1 MDGNLLFEML
11 SAPARQAI
19 FRSMAPLAV
28 GAGELLIRQGDADA
42 TLFYVLERGTCDVL
56 VAAGAEPPK
65 RVHTY
70 APGRCVPGFKDA
82 LPQIPHMNVSVA
94 VGAEPPK
101 RVHTHAPGR

>member
-1 MDGNLLFEML
+1 MRWELCCEHQASAERLRWAHAEKAVDGNLLFEML

-28 GAGELLIRQGDADA
+28 GAGEVLIKQGDADA

-70 APGRCVPGFKDA
+70 APGR
-82 LPQIPHMNVSVA
+82 
-94 VGAEPPK
+94 
-101 RVHTHAPGR
+101 

>member
-1 MDGNLLFEML
+1 MAPLAAGAAVSTLKPCNQTPTERLRRAYAEKAVDGNLLFEML

-28 GAGELLIRQGDADA
+28 GAGEVLIKQGDADA
-42 TLFYVLERGTCDVL
+42 TLFYVLERGSCDVL

-70 APGRCVPGFKDA
+70 APGR
-82 LPQIPHMNVSVA
+82 
-94 VGAEPPK
+94 
-101 RVHTHAPGR
+101 

>member
-28 GAGELLIRQGDADA
+28 GAGEAIIRQGDTDA
-42 TLFYVLERGTCDVL
+42 TLFYVLEKGSCDVL

-65 RVHTY
+65 KVHTY
-70 APGRCVPGFKDA
+70 SPGRRAPACSTQVLEFRAGLGFMHKA
-82 LPQIPHMNVSVA
+82 INP
-94 VGAEPPK
+94 
-101 RVHTHAPGR
+101 

>member
-28 GAGELLIRQGDADA
+28 GAGEAIIRQGDTDA
-42 TLFYVLERGTCDVL
+42 TLFYVLEKGSCDVL

-65 RVHTY
+65 KVHTY
-70 APGRCVPGFKDA
+70 SPGRRAPACPTRVFKIKCTN
-82 LPQIPHMNVSVA
+82 P
-94 VGAEPPK
+94 
-101 RVHTHAPGR
+101 